1 MKGLKLLTVA
11 LSIFLSTPA
20 MAEMIWGELTSF
32 STEKGYVTVKTEVQ
46 GLTGP
51 EKRNIVYKIDNNTL
65 LSLCLDGV
73 CNEGMAMP
81 ALERLKD
88 FDYFEADNISITGR
102 EVQLQYGKDTAKLE
116 AINIFAPAPTYYF
129 TPVDFISTF

>member
-1 MKGLKLLTVA
+1 MKGLRLLTIA
-11 LSIFLSTPA
+11 LTLFITSPA

-32 STEKGYVTVKTEVQ
+32 STEKGYITVKTEVQ

-51 EKRNIVYKIDNNTL
+51 EKRNISYKIDENTL
-65 LSLCLDGV
+65 ISLCLEGT
-73 CNEGMAMP
+73 CNEGMALTS
-81 ALERLKD
+81 LERLKE
-88 FDYFEADNISITGR
+88 FDYFVAENISITGR
-102 EVQLQYGKDTAKLE
+102 EVQLQYGKDTARLE